1 MPPRPAPVV
10 VVVLPVLVYRGACA
24 GLAAV
29 ATEGAALRFAV
40 AWGLAVGYA
49 VTLGR
54 DAARVA
60 VVFVQTA
67 RAECWFVTVSP
78 PTPEDAR

>member
-24 GLAAV
+24 GLDAV
-29 ATEGAALRFAV
+29 AEGAALRFAV